1 MNKMKYIDK
10 IKSNISIYSSKKTS
24 NILDGLYRSIY
35 KGRSMDFD
43 DLREYTFGDDIKD
56 IDWKSSARSSNIL
69 IRRYIAEKKHNILC
83 VVDTGKKMLGDT
95 KEHDLKKEVALMS
108 AGTLAYIANNHGDL
122 VSFSY
127 IKDNHI
133 EFKPFKSGISNI
145 ELSLNDYDKNMDESG
160 KKGIEDS
167 LKYIKNNIK
176 RKMVILVITDLEGM
190 DKIEENT
197 LRELSVF
204 SDIMVINISDAYMS
218 GDNVYDIESGMYIP
232 KLVLKDSKLNKI
244 EQKVKEEVY
253 SRCMSKFKKYNISS
267 VTIDS
272 NKQIIEKIINLLE
285 RNKNANIR

>member
-35 KGRSMDFD
+35 RGRSMDFD

-69 IRRYIAEKKHNILC
+69 IRRYIAEKKHNIVC
-83 VVDTGKKMLGDT
+83 VVDTGKKMLADT

-122 VSFSY
+122 VSFLY
-127 IKDNHI
+127 IKDNHV

-145 ELSLNDYDKNMDESG
+145 EISLNDYDKNMDENG
-160 KKGIEDS
+160 KKGIQDS
-167 LKYIKNNIK
+167 LKYIKNNVK

-190 DKIEENT
+190 DKIEENI

-204 SDIMVINISDAYMS
+204 SDIMVINISDAYMN

-232 KLVLKDSKLNKI
+232 KLILKDSKLNKI
-244 EQKVKEEVY
+244 EEKVKEEVY
-253 SRCMSKFKKYNISS
+253 SRCMNKFKKYNISS